1 MVAQRERAVTRRLPA
16 EGPIVVGI
24 LHPLS
29 WYGDEREAAAAVD
42 ALRAL
47 DDRLQVECVE
57 YLEAHDLRTARGNA
71 AGADAARSMAQ
82 PLTAE
87 QADLFQRAHAMI
99 ALDLPYDIG
108 QLAPHLAWVQGVGAG
123 TGQLQSAG
131 LADAGIRLTNA
142 AGTNAVA
149 IAEFVIGRIL
159 EFAKRF
165 AELAHAQREGRW
177 LSAYGSEI
185 SQWTVGLV
193 GLGNINAAV
202 ASRLAAFGV
211 TVLGARRNVDA
222 DAVAGV
228 DQVYPISRLNDM
240 LARCDAVVAAV
251 PETADSIGLFG
262 AKQFAV
268 MKRDALFVN
277 IGRGSAVDEMALI
290 GALESGHL
298 GGAALDVASEEP
310 LPAGHP
316 LWSAPN
322 VAISGHCAASP
333 AAMFPNLYRLFAD
346 NLARLLRGDSL
357 RNEVDLNRGY

>member
-1 MVAQRERAVTRRLPA
+1 
-16 EGPIVVGI
+16 
-24 LHPLS
+24 
-29 WYGDEREAAAAVD
+29 
-42 ALRAL
+42 
-47 DDRLQVECVE
+47 
-57 YLEAHDLRTARGNA
+57 
-71 AGADAARSMAQ
+71 
-82 PLTAE
+82 
-87 QADLFQRAHAMI
+87 
-99 ALDLPYDIG
+99 
-108 QLAPHLAWVQGVGAG
+108 
-123 TGQLQSAG
+123 
-131 LADAGIRLTNA
+131 
-142 AGTNAVA
+142 
-149 IAEFVIGRIL
+149 
-159 EFAKRF
+159 
-165 AELAHAQREGRW
+165 
-177 LSAYGSEI
+177 AYGSEI